1 MRKSAALSTLCY
13 MEKDGKYLMLHRT
26 VKKNDVN
33 KDKWIGVGG
42 HFEADESPEE
52 CLLREVR
59 EETGYRLTSWRFR
72 GIVTF
77 VSGDGVTEYMHLF
90 TADGFEGE
98 PIACD
103 EGQLEWV
110 DIAWVWKLNI
120 WEGDKIFFRLIDENV
135 PFFSLKLVYNGSG
148 GLVSAVLNGEPMELF
163 DILNEDGTRTGL
175 VRERGVAHRDGSLHE
190 TVHTWIVRRAQ
201 QAAADEGK
209 RSSADAA
216 AEEEKKTGT
225 EEEKKTCTEEGK
237 KAGTEEGKR
246 WEVLLQ
252 KRSAIKDSN
261 PGCYDISSAGHLSS
275 GDIALE
281 GALRELKEELGVTAS
296 PEDLH
301 YIGKHRGSFQAPFH
315 GRMFRDNEL
324 SNVYV
329 ITKYIDESRLRLQ
342 ESEVESVM
350 WMDYE
355 TCRRQIHEGTLP
367 NCIYE
372 DEFDMVGEYLKH
384 L

>member
-1 MRKSAALSTLCY
+1 MGNCAALSTLCY

-110 DIAWVWKLNI
+110 DIGQVWKLNI
-120 WEGDKIFFRLIDENV
+120 WEGDKIFFRLIDEDV

-148 GLVSAVLNGEPMELF
+148 GLVSAALNGEAMELF
-163 DILNEDGTRTGL
+163 DILNEDGTRSGL

-190 TVHTWIVRRAQ
+190 TVHTWIVR
-201 QAAADEGK
+201 K
-209 RSSADAA
+209 SAGEDR
-216 AEEEKKTGT
+216 
-225 EEEKKTCTEEGK
+225 
-237 KAGTEEGKR
+237 R

-275 GDIALE
+275 GDIPLE
-281 GALRELKEELGVTAS
+281 GALRELKEELGLTAER
-296 PEDLH
+296 EDFH
-301 YIGKHRGSFQAPFH
+301 FVGKHRGAYQAPFH
-315 GRMFRDNEL
+315 GRLFRDNEL

-329 ITKYIDESRLRLQ
+329 LTKHFDERKLSLQ
-342 ESEVESVM
+342 ESEVESVL

-355 TCRRQIHEGTLP
+355 TCRRRIHEGTLP

-372 DEFDMVGEYLKH
+372 DEFDMVGDYLKTIT
-384 L
+384 

>member
-1 MRKSAALSTLCY
+1 MGNCAALSTLCY

-110 DIAWVWKLNI
+110 DIGQVWKLNI
-120 WEGDKIFFRLIDENV
+120 WEGDKIFFRLIDEDV

-148 GLVSAVLNGEPMELF
+148 GLVSAALNGEAMELF
-163 DILNEDGTRTGL
+163 DILNEDGTRSGL

-190 TVHTWIVRRAQ
+190 TVHTWIVRK
-201 QAAADEGK
+201 AAGK
-209 RSSADAA
+209 DR
-216 AEEEKKTGT
+216 
-225 EEEKKTCTEEGK
+225 
-237 KAGTEEGKR
+237 R

-275 GDIALE
+275 GDIPLE
-281 GALRELKEELGVTAS
+281 GALRELKEELGLTAER
-296 PEDLH
+296 EDFH
-301 YIGKHRGSFQAPFH
+301 YVGKHRGSYQAPFH
-315 GRMFRDNEL
+315 GRLFRDNEL

-329 ITKYIDESRLRLQ
+329 LTKHFDERELSLQ
-342 ESEVESVM
+342 ESEVESVL

-355 TCRRQIHEGTLP
+355 TCRRRIHEGTLP

-372 DEFDMVGEYLKH
+372 DEFDMVGEYLKTIT
-384 L
+384 